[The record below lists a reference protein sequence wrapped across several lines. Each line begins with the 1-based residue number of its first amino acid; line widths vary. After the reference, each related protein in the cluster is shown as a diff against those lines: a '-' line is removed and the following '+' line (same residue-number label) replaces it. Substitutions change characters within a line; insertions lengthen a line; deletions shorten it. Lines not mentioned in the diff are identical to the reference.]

1 MLAALTA
8 RDGTGLDSLLEACR
22 AQSLL
27 SWRDGLT
34 TVHALVAAVIAATNP
49 PDAQGRAVSLA
60 WDRAMDINMDDPVAF
75 RREVA
80 HFERLLALARA
91 QFGPEDPRSL
101 AFANNL
107 AIGYVA
113 VGRTAEAA
121 KLEETS
127 STS

>member
-1 MLAALTA
+1 
-8 RDGTGLDSLLEACR
+8 
-22 AQSLL
+22 
-27 SWRDGLT
+27 
-34 TVHALVAAVIAATNP
+34 
-49 PDAQGRAVSLA
+49 
-60 WDRAMDINMDDPVAF
+60 MDINMDDPVAF

-107 AIGYVA
+107 AIGYDAVGRVDEAIRLDEETLRVRERVLGPEHPDTLSSHSNLAIGYVA